1 MTSNLIACATGA
13 VVAAMQVATAA
24 TTNNALDS
32 VPTLGGVGLLV
43 WIVIYQ
49 TKENDKLREQL
60 RQAHQK
66 CSDCRLARAANDTL
80 IEASK
85 EHFDHEGENQTDTE
99 KGGRN
104 A

>member
-1 MTSNLIACATGA
+1 MTNNLIACATGA
-13 VVAAMQVATAA
+13 VVAAMQVATTA
-24 TTNNALDS
+24 TTSSALDS

-43 WIVIYQ
+43 WIVINL

-66 CSDCRLARAANDTL
+66 CGDCRLARAANEAL
-80 IEASK
+80 IEAGK
-85 EHFDHEGENQTDTE
+85 EMFDHEGKNQADTE
-99 KGGRN
+99 KGGRD

>member
-24 TTNNALDS
+24 EASNAMGA

-43 WIVIYQ
+43 WIVINL

-66 CSDCRLARAANDTL
+66 CGDCRLARAANDAL
-80 IEASK
+80 IEAGK
-85 EHFDHEGENQTDTE
+85 EMFEHEGENQADTE
-99 KGGRN
+99 KGGRP

>member
-24 TTNNALDS
+24 TTSNALDS

-85 EHFDHEGENQTDTE
+85 EHFDHEGENQADTE
-99 KGGRN
+99 KSGRN

>member
-24 TTNNALDS
+24 TTNSALDS

-49 TKENDKLREQL
+49 TKECDKLREQL
-60 RQAHQK
+60 RRAHQK

-80 IEASK
+80 IEAGK

-99 KGGRN
+99 KSGRN

>member
-24 TTNNALDS
+24 TTSSALDS

-66 CSDCRLARAANDTL
+66 CSECRLARAANDTL

-85 EHFDHEGENQTDTE
+85 EHFDHEGENQADTE
-99 KGGRN
+99 KSGRN
-104 A
+104 T

>member
-49 TKENDKLREQL
+49 TKECDKLREQL

-85 EHFDHEGENQTDTE
+85 EHFDHEGENQADTE
-99 KGGRN
+99 KSGRN

>member
-1 MTSNLIACATGA
+1 MTSNLIACCTGA

-24 TTNNALDS
+24 TSSNALDS
-32 VPTLGGVGLLV
+32 IPTLGGVGLLV

-49 TKENDKLREQL
+49 TKECDKLREQL
-60 RQAHQK
+60 RKAHEK
-66 CSDCRLARAANDTL
+66 CSNCRLARAANDTL
-80 IEASK
+80 IEAGK
-85 EHFDHEGENQTDTE
+85 EHFDERENQADTE

>member
-1 MTSNLIACATGA
+1 
-13 VVAAMQVATAA
+13 MQVATAA
-24 TTNNALDS
+24 STSTPLDS

-49 TKENDKLREQL
+49 TKECDKLREQL
-60 RQAHQK
+60 RQAHHK

-80 IEASK
+80 IEAGK
-85 EHFDHEGENQTDTE
+85 EHAEHERENKVDPE
-99 KGGRN
+99 KGGRG

>member
-85 EHFDHEGENQTDTE
+85 EHFDHEGENQADTE